1 LTAELCWNQLMQTSM
16 SGPSTR
22 CFARVAIVMTLAF
35 ATLAGGCALLRTDA
49 PLPEHDSQAAFLLA
63 SQRALEYLPDRESLH
78 WVDPE
83 TEHASRVTV
92 LQTLPSQGGVFC
104 RLLLVDSS
112 ARPGDPIERYCR
124 QPEADTWLFD
134 RRLTEAE
141 AERALA
147 ASPPQASL

>member
-1 LTAELCWNQLMQTSM
+1 MA
-16 SGPSTR
+16 P
-22 CFARVAIVMTLAF
+22 VAAATMLAF
-35 ATLAGGCALLRTDA
+35 ALLAGGCALSRTDA

-83 TEHASRVTV
+83 TEQASRVTV
-92 LQTLPSQGGVFC
+92 LQTLPSQDGAFC

-112 ARPGDPIERYCR
+112 TRPGDPIERYCR
-124 QPEADTWLFD
+124 RPEAGTWLFD

-141 AERALA
+141 AELALA
-147 ASPPQASL
+147 ASQPRASL